1 MSTKEAK
8 GIKIDGKDVKIPSEE
23 TLKKVIIET
32 IQYFSKPGTS
42 HKKRPLANVTTIKRR
57 FNNTLT
63 YRNRGPSSQGQG
75 KAR

>member
-1 MSTKEAK
+1 MSTTKEAK

-42 HKKRPLANVTTIKRR
+42 QKKTLHRNDETTI
-57 FNNTLT
+57 
-63 YRNRGPSSQGQG
+63 
-75 KAR
+75 